1 MSQRPGRGSP
11 RSVIA
16 LRGGASLLATAALV
30 ALAASCSTDGPAE
43 TGTPTPSP
51 THATSSID
59 GFTVTEFPII
69 YPVRSGTSGEIQGLT
84 DHDGMLMTGGSTHE
98 ITFDQY
104 ADHPEDL
111 WITDQNS
118 DSLVKM
124 ALDGSYV
131 VYPMPAGSGPHGSAF
146 DPQGRLWLTLQFSH
160 ELVQVDDEGVIQQTF
175 DLTKA
180 CPECGERK
188 PGPHG
193 LAFGPDGVT
202 LWYAAK
208 DGGYIGVVRPDGTQE
223 AYPLPDPTD
232 EPIYVAPGPDGNMWF
247 TEYHGS
253 RIGRITPDGVITE
266 FATPTPNSGPISI
279 HNGPD
284 TETMWFSE
292 EYGNRIG
299 RVDVDDGSITEFEIP
314 RSQPNMVLAALE
326 FDAQGNLWLQQ
337 WVDPANPEPAGPDSI
352 LRVAASFFGDPSS
365 PVSAEAI
372 TVIEVPSR
380 NTGMHRVIV
389 GPDGNVWFTELN
401 LNTVGRITQE

>member
-1 MSQRPGRGSP
+1 MM
-11 RSVIA
+11 
-16 LRGGASLLATAALV
+16 TALV
-30 ALAASCSTDGPAE
+30 SVVASCSSGGPQA
-43 TGTPTPSP
+43 TGTASPTP
-51 THATSSID
+51 TYATSTTD
-59 GFTVTEFPII
+59 GFTVTEFPIA
-69 YPVRSGTSGEIQGLT
+69 YPVRPGTSGEIQGLS
-84 DHDGMLMTGGSTHE
+84 HPDGHFMTGGSTHE
-98 ITFDQY
+98 ITFDRY

-131 VYPMPAGSGPHGSAF
+131 VFPMPAGSGPHGSAF
-146 DPQGRLWLTLQFSH
+146 DPQHRLWLTLQFSH
-160 ELVQVDDEGVIQQTF
+160 ELVQVDGDGVIQQTV

-180 CPECGERK
+180 CTECGDRM

-208 DGGYIGVVRPDGTQE
+208 DGAYIGVVRPDGTQE
-223 AYPLPDPTD
+223 AYPLPDPTA

-253 RIGRITPDGVITE
+253 KIGKITPEGVITE
-266 FATPTPNSGPISI
+266 YPTPTPNSGPISI

-292 EYGNRIG
+292 EYGNRIA
-299 RVDVDDGSITEFEIP
+299 RVNVNDGTITEFEIP

-326 FDAQGNLWLQQ
+326 FDAVGNLWLQQ
-337 WVDPANPEPAGPDSI
+337 WVDPANPEPTGPDSI
-352 LRVAASFFGDPSS
+352 LRVAASFFDDPTS
-365 PVSAEAI
+365 PVPADEITTI
-372 TVIEVPSR
+372 TVPSE
-380 NTGMHRVIV
+380 NTGMHRIIV
-389 GPDGNVWFTELN
+389 GPDGAIWFTELN
-401 LNTVGRITQE
+401 LNIVGRITQP

>member
-1 MSQRPGRGSP
+1 MVTAVGVGTR
-11 RSVIA
+11 
-16 LRGGASLLATAALV
+16 LMMTAALV
-30 ALAASCSTDGPAE
+30 SLVASCSSGSPEATRTAS
-43 TGTPTPSP
+43 PSP
-51 THATSSID
+51 TYATSTTD
-59 GFTVTEFPII
+59 GFTVTEFPIT
-69 YPVRSGTSGEIQGLT
+69 YPVREGTSGEIQGLT
-84 DHDGMLMTGGSTHE
+84 DPDHEGHLLTGGSTHE

-104 ADHPEDL
+104 AEHPDDL

-131 VYPMPAGSGPHGSAF
+131 VFPMPAGSGPHGSAF
-146 DPQGRLWLTLQFSH
+146 DKHGQLWLTLQFSH

-180 CPECGERK
+180 CTECGDRK

-193 LAFGPDGVT
+193 LAFGPDGET
-202 LWYAAK
+202 LWFAAK
-208 DGGYIGVVRPDGTQE
+208 DGGYIGLVRPDGSME

-232 EPIYVAPGPDGNMWF
+232 LPIYVAPGPDGNMWF

-253 RIGRITPDGVITE
+253 RIGKITPDGVITE
-266 FATPTPNSGPISI
+266 YDTPTPNSGPISI

-284 TETMWFSE
+284 SEFMWFSE
-292 EYGNRIG
+292 EYGNRIA
-299 RVDVDDGSITEFEIP
+299 RVNVNDGTITEFEIP

-326 FDAQGNLWLQQ
+326 FDAAGNLWLQQ

-352 LRVAASFFGDPSS
+352 LRVAASFFDDPTS
-365 PVSAEAI
+365 PVPAEEI
-372 TVIEVPSR
+372 TIIEVPSR

-401 LNTVGRITQE
+401 LNIVGRITQE